1 MPVGPYETFGEC
13 VGAQKRKGKSD
24 DSARRIC
31 GAMEQETAK
40 VTLAS
45 EKPITKFTNERG
57 KLFVKAFLI
66 DSSVNLNQWA
76 VTEESISRNINTF
89 IGKPLVLT
97 KDFDHPGTDQ
107 DTLKHWLKF
116 QEDFRVGTII
126 NISSK
131 HNPNT
136 GTTAYHAVIEVT
148 DSALKDSL
156 QNNDVPHYVSPA
168 IAQPV
173 QTANLSPAE
182 AISEWTGIHLA
193 IVDEPAYGV
202 KKAAITETC
211 GGDREGC
218 LLQLMKARHE
228 CDFCHYEALKE
239 YRVRVLSASAT
250 NTSHAQKNTLFTN
263 NRMSQLES
271 IDSPAAT
278 KSEVTKDETSRAVEK
293 VEEPKLLNK
302 QPVPQV
308 PKTTSQLLDELETER
323 HKNELLQV
331 QIRDLTEANG
341 TFSDRLAALELRDR
355 RKDIERIVTPDIIKD
370 EKARLGKIKELVGSS
385 IPIAE
390 IENLYKEMKVLV
402 KKASINQRAAGVRVP
417 YVTSNLNTSSSTS
430 AGLDGEDDGLTP
442 LEKQLACL
450 NGGTL

>member
-13 VGAQKRKGKSD
+13 VGAQKNKGYD
-24 DSARRIC
+24 DEEARGIC
-31 GAMEQETAK
+31 GKLEKEATAK
-40 VTLAS
+40 VAS
-45 EKPITKFTNERG
+45 QKPITQFTNEKG

-107 DTLKHWLKF
+107 DTYQHWLRF

-126 NISSK
+126 DIQPK
-131 HNPNT
+131 HNPVS
-136 GTTAYHAVIEVT
+136 GTTAYHAIIEVT
-148 DSALKDSL
+148 DAALKDSL
-156 QNNDVPHYVSPA
+156 QNNDIPHYVSPA
-168 IAQPV
+168 IAQPI
-173 QTANLSPAE
+173 QTANVPAE

-211 GGDREGC
+211 GGDRKNC
-218 LLQLMKARHE
+218 LLQLMKAKT
-228 CDFCHYEALKE
+228 CNFCHYEALKQ
-239 YRVRVLSASAT
+239 YRVRVASL
-250 NTSHAQKNTLFTN
+250 NTSHARKNTLFQN
-263 NRMSQLES
+263 NKMSQLES
-271 IDSPAAT
+271 IDSPAKSPELTTAT
-278 KSEVTKDETSRAVEK
+278 ETKAVEK

-308 PKTTSQLLDELETER
+308 PRTTSQLLEELEAER

-331 QIRDLTEANG
+331 QVKELSEANG

-370 EKARLGKIKELVGSS
+370 EKQRLGKIKELVASS
-385 IPIAE
+385 IPITE
-390 IENLYKEMKVLV
+390 IENLYKEMRVLV

-417 YVTSNLNTSSSTS
+417 YVTSNLSVRESV
-430 AGLDGEDDGLTP
+430 AGLDTEDDGLSA

-450 NGGTL
+450 SGGSL

>member
-1 MPVGPYETFGEC
+1 
-13 VGAQKRKGKSD
+13 
-24 DSARRIC
+24 
-31 GAMEQETAK
+31 MEQETARI
-40 VTLAS
+40 AS
-45 EKPITKFTNERG
+45 GKPITKFTNERG

-76 VTEESISRNINTF
+76 VTEESIPKNINTF

-97 KDFDHPGTDQ
+97 KEFDHPGTDQ

-126 NISSK
+126 NITPK
-131 HNPNT
+131 HNSDT
-136 GTTAYHAVIEVT
+136 GSTAYYAVIEVT
-148 DSALKDSL
+148 DKALKDSL

-173 QTANLSPAE
+173 QTAANLSPAE

-218 LLQLMKARHE
+218 LLQLMKAQLD
-228 CDFCHYEALKE
+228 CNFCRYEALKE
-239 YRVRVLSASAT
+239 YRIHVLSASAT
-250 NTSHAQKNTLFTN
+250 NTSHAQKNTLFTK

-271 IDSPAAT
+271 MDSPTT
-278 KSEVTKDETSRAVEK
+278 KASESKEVETRAVEK

-370 EKARLGKIKELVGSS
+370 EKARLGKIKELVASS

-402 KKASINQRAAGVRVP
+402 KKASINQRASGVRVP
-417 YVTSNLNTSSSTS
+417 YVTSNLSSANSSTTS
-430 AGLDGEDDGLTP
+430 GGLDGEDDGLTP
-442 LEKQLACL
+442 LEKQLACI